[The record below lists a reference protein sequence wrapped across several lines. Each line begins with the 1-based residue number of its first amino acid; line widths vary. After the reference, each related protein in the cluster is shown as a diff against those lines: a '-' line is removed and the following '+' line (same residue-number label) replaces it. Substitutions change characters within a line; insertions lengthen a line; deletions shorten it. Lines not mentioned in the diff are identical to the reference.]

1 MKRLV
6 LIDNYDS
13 FTYNLVHYFESLGA
27 QVTVFRNDAFDLDEL
42 ECFDCIVLSPGPGLP
57 KEAGLLL
64 DVIRSY
70 AQKKPILGI
79 CLGLQAIVEVFGGS
93 LKNLPKVYHG
103 EASVLAHVDEN
114 EPMFQNIPQ
123 PIEVGRYHSWVA
135 AAAHFPD
142 VLKITA
148 TDEAGNVMA
157 IRHRTLDVCGVQ
169 FHPESILTPSGKQM
183 LAQWLH

>member
-27 QVTVFRNDAFDLDEL
+27 QVTVFRNDAFELDEL
-42 ECFDCIVLSPGPGLP
+42 ERFDCIVLSPGPGLP

-103 EASVLAHVDEN
+103 EASVLEHVDEN
-114 EPMFQNIPQ
+114 EPMFQNITQ

-135 AAAHFPD
+135 ATEHFPQ
-142 VLKITA
+142 VLKITS
-148 TDEAGNVMA
+148 TDEAGSVMS
-157 IRHRTLDVCGVQ
+157 IRHRTLDVCAVQ

-183 LAQWLH
+183 MENWLK